1 MRLRQ
6 QRRNCPTQAL
16 AAVPAIITIT
26 VQVALV
32 AIVIVQDHQINLQ
45 REPAQLERLGQEKA
59 LDPHYMVGAT
69 QLLSLVGQ
77 AMLIGLSVITFQVLM
92 ATRQAAAI

>member
-1 MRLRQ
+1 MRQ

-16 AAVPAIITIT
+16 AAVLAIITKT

-45 REPAQLERLGQEKA
+45 RELAQLERLGQAKA
-59 LDPHYMVGAT
+59 LDLHYMGAT